1 MVLLKVPLFKGDL
14 GGSGCCLS
22 REDLILDCFLFRSF
36 ILPFPTMSLEFLSQV
51 RVLDPVADSD
61 RICDVILNQGQIQ
74 AIAPQLSKPDGAEV
88 LNPEGALLGPGLVD
102 LYSRSGE
109 PGHEERETLA
119 VLLQGAIAGGF
130 AQVSLLPN
138 TLPALDNPGQV
149 NWMRETIQGLKFPIP
164 QVNFWGALT
173 LETAGKQ
180 LCEFAELKEQV
191 IGFSDGKPIA
201 QPLMLRRTLEYLQTL
216 GKPLMLWPCDPELTG
231 KGTIRDGVNALKYGL
246 PGIPDSAETVPLA
259 MILELL
265 REIPTPVHIMRV
277 STARSVSMIESAKA
291 EGLPITASVT
301 WHHLLLETNSLKD
314 YDPRLR
320 LAAPLGNSADRT
332 ALIQGIKSGV
342 IDAIAVDH
350 AAYTYEEKTVAFS
363 EAPMGAI
370 GYPFALSAL
379 WSGLVETGALT
390 AIELWRSLSQNP
402 AQCLTQT
409 LSPLQPGGNPSLV
422 LFNPNQSW
430 TVNAENTASHQT
442 YLFDQ
447 TLQGKVVKVWC

>member
-1 MVLLKVPLFKGDL
+1 
-14 GGSGCCLS
+14 
-22 REDLILDCFLFRSF
+22 
-36 ILPFPTMSLEFLSQV
+36 MSLEFLSQV

-61 RICDVILNQGQIQ
+61 RICDVILDQGKLQ
-74 AIAPQLSKPDGAEV
+74 AIAPTLSKPDGAEV
-88 LNPEGALLGPGLVD
+88 LELDGAILGPGFVD

-119 VLLQGAIAGGF
+119 DLLQSAIRGGF
-130 AQVSLLPN
+130 TLVNLLPT
-138 TLPALDNPGQV
+138 TLPALDNPGQI
-149 NWMRETIQGLKFPIP
+149 NWMREKIQQLTHQIP

-231 KGTIRDGVNALKYGL
+231 KGSIRDGVNALKYGL
-246 PGIPDSAETVPLA
+246 PGIPESAETVPLA

-265 REIPTPVHIMRV
+265 REIPTPVHLMRL
-277 STARSVSMIESAKA
+277 STARSVAMIESAKA

-301 WHHLLLETNSLKD
+301 WHHLLLDTTALKD

-320 LAAPLGNSADRT
+320 LAAPLGNSADRK
-332 ALIQGIKSGV
+332 ALVQGIKSGV

-350 AAYTYEEKTVAFS
+350 TAYTYEEKTVPFS

-370 GYPFALSAL
+370 GYPLALSAL
-379 WSGLVETGALT
+379 WSGLVETGDLS
-390 AIELWRSLSQNP
+390 AIELWRSLNQNP
-402 AQCLTQT
+402 AQCLSQT
-409 LSPLQPGGNPSLV
+409 AKPLQTGENQSLV

-430 TVNAENTASHQT
+430 AVNAETMTENNRHNT